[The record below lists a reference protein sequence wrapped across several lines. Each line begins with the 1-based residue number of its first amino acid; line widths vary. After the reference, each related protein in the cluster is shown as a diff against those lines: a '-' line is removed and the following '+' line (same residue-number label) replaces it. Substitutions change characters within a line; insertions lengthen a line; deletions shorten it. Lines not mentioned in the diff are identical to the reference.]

1 MVNPC
6 KLTIK
11 SAVIQAEFTEYSRR
25 QAISKAKII
34 IPIFLG
40 VGVLAFIMSRIMSA
54 KEKEDSS
61 NEMMRMS
68 LLYGPPSLLSSL
80 VVYLSTRKIALIEL
94 LAPVMFVCVGL
105 MLGIILATD
114 ITGETTSQDRQNFN
128 FLITF
133 IVWPFALFLGATW
146 RYGII
151 VRALFFVPT
160 VYALN
165 AMRKE

>member
-1 MVNPC
+1 MISTC

-11 SAVIQAEFTEYSRR
+11 SAVIQAEFTQYSRR

-40 VGVLAFIMSRIMSA
+40 VGVLALIVSRIMSSDPA
-54 KEKEDSS
+54 KEDSK

-80 VVYLSTRKIALIEL
+80 VVYLSTKKFALIEL
-94 LAPVMFVCVGL
+94 LAPVMFLCVSV
-105 MLGIILATD
+105 MLGLILATD
-114 ITGETTSQDRQNFN
+114 LTGETTSQDRQNFN

-160 VYALN
+160 FYIHD
-165 AMRKE
+165 